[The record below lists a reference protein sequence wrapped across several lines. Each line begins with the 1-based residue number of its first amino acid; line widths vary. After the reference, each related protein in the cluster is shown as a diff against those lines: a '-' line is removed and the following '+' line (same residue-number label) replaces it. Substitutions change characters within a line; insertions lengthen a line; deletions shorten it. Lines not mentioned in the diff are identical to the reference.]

1 MSDDVKKGLLLSNAL
16 ERHPGVFS
24 SLYISLVKAGE
35 VSGKLA
41 DTLDELSSYMETVED
56 TQRKVKSAM
65 YYPVFIIGFL
75 FFMMFITFTFIIPQF
90 KSVYDQLG
98 SELPYYTV
106 LLVNISEWFQSNFFF
121 ISTLIF
127 LGLVVLWLLSLT
139 DSGRL
144 TKDRVLL
151 KTPIFGGLIEQG
163 ILSKFAK
170 TFAARIPG
178 TKNNTSFWSSGISVV
193 LHPKNPKIPAMHF
206 NTRFICTQ
214 KNWFGGGMDATPCLV
229 DLKEK
234 KFFHKELK
242 KVCNVH
248 SKKYYPKY
256 KKWCDE
262 YFYLPHRKET
272 RGIGGIFFDYKMD
285 NWEKDFLFIKDI
297 GNAFSYLLKKI
308 IEKKMFLKW
317 SQKEKEIQLL
327 KRSRYVEYNLLYDR
341 GTKFGLNSGGNP
353 EAILMSMPP
362 NAKWK

>member
-1 MSDDVKKGLLLSNAL
+1 MKIKKKQDLVKKWFIKLQNIICENIELLEKEYGSNKKFKKNKWKYG
-16 ERHPGVFS
+16 EFR
-24 SLYISLVKAGE
+24 IIKGE
-35 VSGKLA
+35 VIEKGGVAFSNVVGKFPK
-41 DTLDELSSYMETVED
+41 E
-56 TQRKVKSAM
+56 
-65 YYPVFIIGFL
+65 
-75 FFMMFITFTFIIPQF
+75 
-90 KSVYDQLG
+90 
-98 SELPYYTV
+98 
-106 LLVNISEWFQSNFFF
+106 
-121 ISTLIF
+121 
-127 LGLVVLWLLSLT
+127 
-139 DSGRL
+139 
-144 TKDRVLL
+144 
-151 KTPIFGGLIEQG
+151 
-163 ILSKFAK
+163 FAK
-170 TFAARIPG
+170 KIPG
-178 TKNNTSFWSSGISVV
+178 TKGNNKFWSSGVSVV
-193 LHPKNPKIPAMHF
+193 LHPKNPKIPTMHF